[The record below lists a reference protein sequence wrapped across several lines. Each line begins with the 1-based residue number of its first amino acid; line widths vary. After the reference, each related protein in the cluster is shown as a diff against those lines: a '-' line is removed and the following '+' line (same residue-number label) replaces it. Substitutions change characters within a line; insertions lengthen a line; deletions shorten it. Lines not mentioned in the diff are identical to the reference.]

1 MIALSNPA
9 GNLKTKKT
17 KNRQKCLV
25 VDVDQAESQKLGQCK
40 VNKGAQSTPFN
51 HLRLTSRQVARLI
64 LPAKEKLLSTY
75 VSLCPKRDLV
85 AREDKM
91 NSQDRI

>member
-1 MIALSNPA
+1 MIVLSNPI
-9 GNLKTKKT
+9 GNLKSRKT
-17 KNRQKCLV
+17 KNRRKCIIV
-25 VDVDQAESQKLGQCK
+25 NVGQAESQKLGQCK
-40 VNKGAQSTPFN
+40 VTKGAQSTPFN

-75 VSLCPKRDLV
+75 VSRYPKRDLV